1 MMEVAQQELLFRM
14 LRNALKNSLCLPQ
27 IALDLRKYKIINFFF
42 FFPFKFFLFYFFQ
55 IYITKKKH
63 TNNLKQN

>member
-42 FFPFKFFLFYFFQ
+42 PFNFFFFYFFQ
-55 IYITKKKH
+55 IYITKKKD

>member
-42 FFPFKFFLFYFFQ
+42 HLTFFSFIFFK
-55 IYITKKKH
+55 YI
-63 TNNLKQN
+63 

>member
-42 FFPFKFFLFYFFQ
+42 FS
-55 IYITKKKH
+55 I
-63 TNNLKQN
+63 

>member
-42 FFPFKFFLFYFFQ
+42 FPFNFFLFYFFQ